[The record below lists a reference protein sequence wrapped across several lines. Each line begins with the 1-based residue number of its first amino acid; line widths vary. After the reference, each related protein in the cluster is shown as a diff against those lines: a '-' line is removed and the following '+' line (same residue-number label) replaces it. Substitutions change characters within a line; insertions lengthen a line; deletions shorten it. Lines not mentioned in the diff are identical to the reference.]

1 MDIFGLSITRKKPRI
16 TAVGPVAVHSLQAT
30 HYDATSLRD
39 LDYYWK
45 TDSKSVD
52 ASLDPE
58 TRRKLRERARYE
70 VANNSYA
77 MGVALALADAVVGSG
92 ARLQVLSLDKELA
105 KRIEWDFCEWQEQIG
120 LAEKLRAMRIAKFQD
135 GESFAVLYNNPAH
148 TPELDVMPIDA
159 ERVAGDNGIADPFD
173 VDGIKLDKY
182 GNPVFYRV
190 LTRHPGDVSG
200 DWSQSST
207 VASEEATIYPA
218 SSIIHWYRRTL
229 SEQHR
234 GAPEIAASLN
244 LFALL
249 RRYTVAVVA
258 AAETAADV
266 AAFLTT
272 EPASGAYEEIAVTAM
287 DLLDIK
293 RNKIMTLPEGANIQQ
308 LRAEQPTTTY
318 GDFKRELLGEIG
330 RSLQI
335 PVNLISGNSSGYNYA
350 SGRLDHQE
358 FQKAIRLQQS
368 QASVHVMTPI
378 FRAWFDEW
386 SLENAPDLHGSIIP
400 IQWYWD
406 GFEHVDP
413 VKEAQAQT
421 MRLAN
426 GVTNLQIEI
435 GKQGRDWEDALEQL
449 YKERAISR
457 ELAKRYGVQD
467 IFGAKTTR
475 QVITTPGKYPPQ
487 PSGEKTD
494 NG

>member
-1 MDIFGLSITRKKPRI
+1 MSFFDWFRDKKR
-16 TAVGPVAVHSLQAT
+16 TSLAVRAT
-30 HYDATSLRD
+30 HYDATSLGD
-39 LDYYWK
+39 LKEYWRWV
-45 TDSKSVD
+45 DSKSID

-92 ARLQVLSLDKELA
+92 PRLQVLALEKEEA
-105 KRIEWDFCEWQEQIG
+105 KRIEWDFCEWMEATS

-135 GESFAVLYNNPAH
+135 GEAFAVLYDNAGRADSLPK
-148 TPELDVMPIDA
+148 LDVMPLDA
-159 ERVAGDNGIADPFD
+159 ERVAGDYGATD
-173 VDGIKLDKY
+173 VDGITLDEY
-182 GNPVFYRV
+182 GNPVSYRV
-190 LTRHPGDVSG
+190 LTRHPGDL
-200 DWSQSST
+200 SSNWAPNRT
-207 VASEEATIYPA
+207 ETDATIYPA
-218 SSIIHWYRRTL
+218 SSILHWYRRTL
-229 SEQHR
+229 PEQHR
-234 GAPEIAASLN
+234 GAPEIAACLN

-249 RRYTVAVVA
+249 RRYTLAVVA

-266 AAFLTT
+266 AAFLTSEVDSGGYERLVG
-272 EPASGAYEEIAVTAM
+272 EPME
-287 DLLDIK
+287 LLDIT
-293 RNKIMTLPEGANIQQ
+293 RNKILTLPEGTNIQQ

-368 QASVHVMTPI
+368 ECGVKIMTPI
-378 FRAWFDEW
+378 FRAWFKEW
-386 SLENAPDLHGSIIP
+386 SLANEPDLRDVAVP

-413 VKEAQAQT
+413 VKEATAQQI
-421 MRLAN
+421 RLAN

-435 GKQGRDWEDALEQL
+435 GKQGRDWEDALDQL

-457 ELAKRYGVQD
+457 ELAKKYGVQD

-475 QVITTPGKYPPQ
+475 QINISPGKYPMPENN
-487 PSGEKTD
+487 GEQTTQ
-494 NG
+494 N